1 MRTNRL
7 TTVVIG
13 LLLIAAPAAAQNDPP
28 RTAWGQP
35 DLTGVWDFRS
45 ITRMERP
52 EDLAGKE
59 FLTEEELADLEQ
71 GAVDRLNDFLTQP
84 AQRTV
89 GGGGRRPTAGRRKR
103 FVQPHLARSGA
114 RGGDNRQD
122 VTDHRAVERTLP
134 ATDIRGASPRR
145 GIVRSPRVI
154 SRPTPG
160 STSAR
165 TIAAFSASTPARR

>member
-59 FLTEEELADLEQ
+59 FLTEEELADS
-71 GAVDRLNDFLTQP
+71 GAGRGRSAERLPDPAGATDR
-84 AQRTV
+84 

-122 VTDHRAVERTLP
+122 VT
-134 ATDIRGASPRR
+134 
-145 GIVRSPRVI
+145 
-154 SRPTPG
+154 
-160 STSAR
+160 
-165 TIAAFSASTPARR
+165 